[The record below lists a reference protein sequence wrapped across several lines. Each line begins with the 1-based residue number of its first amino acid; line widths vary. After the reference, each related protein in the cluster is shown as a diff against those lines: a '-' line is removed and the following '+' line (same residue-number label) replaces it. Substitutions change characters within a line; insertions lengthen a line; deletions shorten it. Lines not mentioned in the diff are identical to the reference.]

1 MLVILEDFLGGSIM
15 GTLNST
21 NARLG
26 IGHCGA
32 RYTTQAMLAFLA
44 DQATASD
51 AVFMEVS
58 KETVDELKVLEV
70 QTKCKDKL
78 EMITRPDLGRIFD
91 EEQKDLLRKNCKKSV
106 QMQIYF
112 GDGLSSPSIAANIP
126 LLFPE
131 LKHNLEEKGYSVG
144 TPFFVRYC
152 RVNTAREIGPLLDAE
167 VVCVLI
173 GERPGMTTG
182 ESMSAYIAYCPN
194 PDMSESEYTVIS
206 NISRVGLKPIDAVKE
221 IEEKMIQ
228 VLVDKKSGKCISE
241 NCL

>member
-1 MLVILEDFLGGSIM
+1 MLVMLEDFPGGSNMETIR
-15 GTLNST
+15 ST

-32 RYTTQAMLAFLA
+32 RYTTQAMLSFLA

-58 KETVDELKVLEV
+58 KETVEELEVLEV
-70 QTKCKDKL
+70 QTKCRDKL
-78 EMITRPDLGRIFD
+78 EMITRPDWGRVF
-91 EEQKDLLRKNCKKSV
+91 EEDQKDMIQKNCKKSV

-126 LLFPE
+126 QLFPE
-131 LKHNLEEKGYSVG
+131 LKNNLEEQGYSVG

-152 RVNTAREIGPLLDAE
+152 RVNTAREIGPLIDAE

-182 ESMSAYIAYCPN
+182 ESMSAYIAYRPN
-194 PDMSESEYTVIS
+194 PEMSESEYTVIS
-206 NISRVGLKPIDAVKE
+206 NISKVGLKPADAVKE
-221 IEEKMIQ
+221 IEEKMIH
-228 VLVDKKSGKCISE
+228 VLLTKKSGKCISDT
-241 NCL
+241 CL